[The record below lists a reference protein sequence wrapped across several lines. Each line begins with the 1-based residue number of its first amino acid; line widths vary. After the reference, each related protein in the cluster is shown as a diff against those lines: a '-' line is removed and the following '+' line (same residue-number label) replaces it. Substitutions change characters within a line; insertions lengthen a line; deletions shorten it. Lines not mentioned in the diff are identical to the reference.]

1 MPQRTLTI
9 VICTFNRAAIL
20 KECIES
26 LMPQLSEEFSDRVEI
41 LIVDNNSDDDTKET
55 VRQFK
60 TSKIAYVFEP
70 TQGLSY
76 ARNTGYKNAN
86 SEWVAYLDDDALAA
100 HDWLARIF
108 WLIENTDFEAF
119 GGAFDPWYRDGKVS
133 WYLDEYATNRTW
145 LKYEKISHL
154 KQQNFCGGNAV
165 YSKKSLTSVDGFPI
179 DLGMSAGKVA
189 YGEET
194 EVQQKLRAKNY
205 KLGYDPELIIHH
217 YVAPYKQ
224 RLSWFFVRA
233 HAAGKVYWRANH
245 LKPTPSLLLSLLLS
259 MLTGLVRDIRFC
271 FSEVRQGRY
280 KLKNCIICIGERL
293 LLKACKFFYGASA
306 LFLTKGHKS
315 G

>member
-233 HAAGKVYWRANH
+233 HAAGKIYWQANH
-245 LKPTPSLLLSLLLS
+245 LNPSLLMLFGLLVSALK
-259 MLTGLVRDIRFC
+259 GLFKDSWFC
-271 FSEVRQGRY
+271 FREMQKGHY
-280 KLKNCIICIGERL
+280 KIQNSLIYIGERFV
-293 LLKACKFFYGASA
+293 LKIIKFRFGLP
-306 LFLTKGHKS
+306 LFFAKTRFNNE
-315 G
+315 